1 MSTFSPTERQRRI
14 LRVLSPTTAI
24 SVTALGRLTDVSA
37 VTIRRDLTELARE
50 GLVTR
55 VHGGALRAPLRGE
68 PQPIALRR
76 TEDLEVKRVLARATA
91 AMISDGE
98 SVIIDNSTTCDLVAQ
113 ELVGRRIRVLCL
125 SAGAAADLARTPG
138 PIVSVPGGIVQTD
151 TLAMLSATAVDAVR
165 RFRAD
170 VGVLGACAASLA
182 SGLTCVEDDDATM
195 KAAIISSSSRRLMPA
210 APRKLTRSST
220 YRFGDLGDLDA
231 LLTTTDVDPE
241 TVADLRAAGVAV
253 EFHEA

>member
-113 ELVGRRIRVLCL
+113 ELVGRRIRALCL
-125 SAGAAADLARTPG
+125 SVGAAADLARTPG
-138 PIVSVPGGIVQTD
+138 PVVSVPGGIVQTD
-151 TLAMLSATAVDAVR
+151 TREYYNASEIIREVFRQQFLWLPTR
-165 RFRAD
+165 R
-170 VGVLGACAASLA
+170 
-182 SGLTCVEDDDATM
+182 
-195 KAAIISSSSRRLMPA
+195 
-210 APRKLTRSST
+210 
-220 YRFGDLGDLDA
+220 
-231 LLTTTDVDPE
+231 
-241 TVADLRAAGVAV
+241 
-253 EFHEA
+253 

>member
-113 ELVGRRIRVLCL
+113 ELVGRRMVL
-125 SAGAAADLARTPG
+125 
-138 PIVSVPGGIVQTD
+138 
-151 TLAMLSATAVDAVR
+151 
-165 RFRAD
+165 
-170 VGVLGACAASLA
+170 
-182 SGLTCVEDDDATM
+182 
-195 KAAIISSSSRRLMPA
+195 
-210 APRKLTRSST
+210 
-220 YRFGDLGDLDA
+220 
-231 LLTTTDVDPE
+231 
-241 TVADLRAAGVAV
+241 
-253 EFHEA
+253 